1 MLMTRQVFSN
11 MRTLPLLRLNSIRS
25 IRALSMQHRRSNLSQ
40 QWNTQPFEHTAGYF
54 GLVNDQIKCVVYNDS
69 ITNKYHTLP
78 LTTQTDPM
86 MLCRVGWDLGLQS
99 IRGYNNGMNDT
110 EMSFELFV
118 EDMSEESVKRELPSM
133 IWNRLVHH
141 GSIVN

>member
-1 MLMTRQVFSN
+1 
-11 MRTLPLLRLNSIRS
+11 
-25 IRALSMQHRRSNLSQ
+25 
-40 QWNTQPFEHTAGYF
+40 
-54 GLVNDQIKCVVYNDS
+54 
-69 ITNKYHTLP
+69 
-78 LTTQTDPM
+78 